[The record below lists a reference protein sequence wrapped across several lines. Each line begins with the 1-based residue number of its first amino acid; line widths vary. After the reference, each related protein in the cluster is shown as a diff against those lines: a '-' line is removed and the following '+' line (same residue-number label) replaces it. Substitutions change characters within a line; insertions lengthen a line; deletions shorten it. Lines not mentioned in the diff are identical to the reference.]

1 MNTSSSA
8 PDAGRRELIAFC
20 LGEQEFCIAIT
31 DVREIR
37 SWAPAT
43 PVPGAPD
50 YVRGVINLRGAV
62 LPVIDLGARL
72 GLAAADPTARHAIV
86 VVQARGQTVGLLV
99 DSVSDIITV
108 SAADIQP
115 PPEAAGHGTRL
126 MVRGLLAVDGRL
138 ISLVAAD
145 DLLPESLPP
154 GLAAVA

>member
-1 MNTSSSA
+1 MSA
-8 PDAGRRELIAFC
+8 SNSGGDRRELIAFC
-20 LGEQEFCIAIT
+20 VGKQEFCIAIT

-62 LPVIDLGARL
+62 LPVVDLGARL
-72 GLAAADPTARHAIV
+72 GLGAADPTARHAII
-86 VVQARGQTVGLLV
+86 VVQACGQTVGLLV

-108 SAADIQP
+108 GKDEIQA
-115 PPEAAGHGTRL
+115 PPEAAGQGAKL
-126 MVRGLLAVDGRL
+126 LVRGLLAIDKRM

-145 DLLPESLPP
+145 DVLPAPLKLDIPE
-154 GLAAVA
+154 AA